1 MKKISVL
8 ILIGVI
14 MTLAIGR
21 ASTNSFQDD
30 VKQYIAY
37 GWMDEPEVRT
47 WAYVE
52 TITTADADVY
62 LVHINEDVT
71 GLIGPNLKVRLYN
84 PTVKYFGILS
94 VGAYADGV
102 TPVYLFGG
110 KDYVLDGL
118 EAISNVS
125 FSSARAPIGFPMN
138 PDKWS
143 IVYSDSTLQFAG
155 SLANDTWVNINNASL
170 RLPPGLW
177 DVGYKVSA
185 EVLCV
190 SYATA
195 IILSATLSDADN
207 TSIAERENFVHIVG
221 SVANYRNS
229 FFHNKTVELSAEQTY
244 YLNTKY
250 YVTGA
255 TVDYLANGGDA
266 TPTVIRAVWGGL

>member
-1 MKKISVL
+1 
-8 ILIGVI
+8 

-21 ASTNSFQDD
+21 ASTNNFQDE

-47 WAYVE
+47 WTYVE

-84 PTVKYFGILS
+84 PTVKYFGVLS

-110 KDYVLDGL
+110 TDYVLDGL
-118 EAISNVS
+118 EAISNIS

-170 RLPPGLW
+170 RVPAGLW
-177 DVGYKVSA
+177 NFKYQVSA
-185 EVLCV
+185 EVLFAGYV
-190 SYATA
+190 GAA
-195 IILSATLSDADN
+195 IISTTLSDANN
-207 TSIAERENFVHIVG
+207 TSISEFEELFHLVA
-221 SVANYRNS
+221 SVSNIRQTFS
-229 FFHNKTVELSAEQTY
+229 SSKTIELSVEKTY

-250 YVTGA
+250 FSGGA
-255 TVDYLANGGDA
+255 AADYMANGGDV
-266 TPTVIRAVWGGL
+266 TPTIIRAVWGGL